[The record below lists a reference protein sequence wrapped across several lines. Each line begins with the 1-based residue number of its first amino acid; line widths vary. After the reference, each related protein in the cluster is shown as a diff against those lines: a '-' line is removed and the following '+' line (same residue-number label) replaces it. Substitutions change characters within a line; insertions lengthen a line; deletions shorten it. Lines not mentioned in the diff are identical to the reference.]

1 MMLFKSHNFVINI
14 MEENVEDMEIGETG
28 EAWAAGKPGENVEQI
43 TKEPEAPL
51 KIKDPKRIEAGKKLA
66 AYNKKAKLMKKN
78 TIQEKE
84 EIDSS
89 SSSWMPNI
97 NITLVIAILGLTFT
111 ACDLY
116 FRYKESKMEKII
128 PPVMIRQIIKEEPE
142 RKFGMD

>member
-1 MMLFKSHNFVINI
+1 MLFKSHIFVNI
-14 MEENVEDMEIGETG
+14 MEENVEDVEIGETG
-28 EAWAAGKPGENVEQI
+28 EAGAAGKPGENVEQI

-89 SSSWMPNI
+89 SSWIPNI

-116 FRYKESKMEKII
+116 FRYKESKMEKIE
-128 PPVMIRQIIKEEPE
+128 PARIREYFEEPKEPE
-142 RKFGMD
+142 RKFGME